1 MNGEMAFGWKGKV
14 LSHHNNIENTETIL
28 CHSNASI
35 NDQPQWFCTNQ
46 FNPQERPK
54 QHPFVM
60 MVISV
65 TMFCQLVLSLDL
77 MLFNVDVPGPVLCAD
92 KLTPLHLVQITFHS
106 FIQHHTSQL
115 WNWHDSVAGRRSV
128 CPSVS
133 HSPRRHEGPAAP
145 LHHHLHPA
153 KPGVEYG
160 LMKNKCSGCVFFRKP
175 SSVIVGAEAVK
186 RF

>member
-1 MNGEMAFGWKGKV
+1 MYFVIISLFPQSIAFWTFYTYHCAFLFYSSLPPKQKLIESSIFLLSMNGETAFGWKGKV
-14 LSHHNNIENTETIL
+14 LSHHNNIVNTETIL

-77 MLFNVDVPGPVLCAD
+77 MLFNVDVPAPVLCAD

-106 FIQHHTSQL
+106 FIQHHTS
-115 WNWHDSVAGRRSV
+115 
-128 CPSVS
+128 P
-133 HSPRRHEGPAAP
+133 HS
-145 LHHHLHPA
+145 
-153 KPGVEYG
+153 
-160 LMKNKCSGCVFFRKP
+160 SGTGMTR
-175 SSVIVGAEAVK
+175 
-186 RF
+186 